1 MSDMDAFGD
10 DIPQEQNQNENEV
23 DPAAEF
29 LAREQSE
36 LAGLQDDNFEVV
48 SNEQN
53 GGKYLALQC
62 AIQVTD
68 IAAEE
73 SPNPSPPQEPII
85 TNGPAEEFTPQVTQI
100 KNVKEEPEKLKLWRE
115 KQQEMLEQKDEE
127 EEKKK
132 NELRD
137 GAKKE
142 LDEWYSRYNDQIE
155 KSKVNNSYE
164 GGSVDLLCNA
174 IFQKS
179 ILQLPERGVLVS
191 INYLLMSVVV
201 VVGVDFKLLLA
212 FDFTIKI
219 DKKSH
224 LLQKLAYQE
233 NTRQLAG
240 THPGL
245 YSDVAWNAEKEYVTA
260 RDATQPGQE
269 WERIATL
276 CDFNP
281 KSSRA
286 TKDVSRMRSIL
297 LQLKQTPPAKA

>member
-53 GGKYLALQC
+53 GGKYLALQSLCSNFESVSPC

-155 KSKVNNSYE
+155 KSKVNN
-164 GGSVDLLCNA
+164 
-174 IFQKS
+174 
-179 ILQLPERGVLVS
+179 R
-191 INYLLMSVVV
+191 
-201 VVGVDFKLLLA
+201 
-212 FDFTIKI
+212 
-219 DKKSH
+219 
-224 LLQKLAYQE
+224 
-233 NTRQLAG
+233 
-240 THPGL
+240 
-245 YSDVAWNAEKEYVTA
+245 NAEKEYVTA

>member
-155 KSKVNNSYE
+155 KSKVNN
-164 GGSVDLLCNA
+164 
-174 IFQKS
+174 
-179 ILQLPERGVLVS
+179 R
-191 INYLLMSVVV
+191 
-201 VVGVDFKLLLA
+201 
-212 FDFTIKI
+212 
-219 DKKSH
+219 
-224 LLQKLAYQE
+224 
-233 NTRQLAG
+233 
-240 THPGL
+240 
-245 YSDVAWNAEKEYVTA
+245 NAEKEYVTA